1 MIAEERSPR
10 QGLLIRVGLLL
21 VCSSI
26 AAWAQVTQKGRLV
39 ILPVADGKDIHFSH
53 VFSGNGPAHSRA
65 HRIVQGEEGFLWFA
79 TADRLQRYDGYRL
92 QEYAPD
98 LKDPNV
104 FIQSI
109 LKDKSGALLA
119 ARDQGIGL
127 DNVPFGSLDRYDARS
142 GIFSPLKPH
151 EPWFQAPIADIGQDR
166 NGDLW
171 FSTSQGLIGM
181 NPTTGQT
188 VRFQHH
194 ADDAASLS
202 SNLVRSTLE
211 TADGSFW
218 VATTL
223 GLDRFDRATAKVVQH
238 IPLQEDLPAPGRPE
252 GLVIHLCEDHN
263 GVLWAVLSYGYP
275 LARVD
280 RQAGEFIFYS
290 LDGTG
295 RSDPIRSGARTIH
308 EDEYGVL
315 WIGTAFN
322 GILKFDRDR
331 THFVRYRNDPSDP
344 DSPGGDAILTMFED
358 REESMWVGTN
368 DAGVDRFATRPQ
380 PFKRYR
386 YEAGNPNSLDTNY
399 TTTVFEDSRGI
410 LWVGSRRALGGL
422 NRKTGQ
428 MTFYRKAGGRG
439 ELSETWICSVAEDPS
454 GNLWF
459 GSLEQGLNY
468 LDRRTGKFKVYRHDA
483 ADPDSISDDRVLR
496 LFVDHNGVLWAGTEK
511 GLNAFNRATQKF
523 EHYLNGMRI
532 RDIAEDARGVL
543 WIAARGTGL
552 VRLDPL
558 TRTSTTY
565 HLSSDKAW
573 AVTMDHTGT
582 LWVGT
587 EKGLNR
593 FDPATERVTTYY
605 ESDGLANNSVSH
617 ILEDERGNL
626 WISTH
631 YGLSRFDPRDKTFK
645 NYYVVDGLSGDEFYD
660 YSSSWKS
667 PSGEM
672 FFSSNGGLTA
682 FFPRDVVDDRSAP
695 PVLITDFRIFGKP
708 VPIGKNSPLKHPISS
723 TDSIK
728 LSHTQNVISLEFSAL
743 SYISPERNR
752 YRYQL
757 VGLDNQWNESQGDHR
772 FITYALPP
780 GEYLFRVQ
788 GSNNRGIWNEKGT
801 SVRIT
806 ILPPWW
812 DTSWFRAGCAA
823 LILILLWTI
832 YHLRVRAFEHRQ
844 TEIRALNDQ
853 LIKAQEAE
861 RMRIA
866 GELHDGVL
874 QQITSLTLRLG
885 KVRRQAPPDSE
896 AKATISGLQ
905 QQLITIGTDIRH
917 LSHELHP
924 ALLQESGLAAAL
936 AAYCEEFSTVRGLPV
951 SCATDES
958 VKELSPGAAL
968 CIYRIAQEALGNAAK
983 YSEAKKVEV
992 RLTRSDGRV
1001 WLSVS
1006 DDGVG
1011 CSPDQ
1016 IGKSGGLGLINM
1028 RERVLQLDGTFA
1040 FDSEPGRGTTVTVTV
1055 PFRTDS

>member
-1 MIAEERSPR
+1 MIARQRSPG
-10 QGLLIRVGLLL
+10 QGLLMRVGLLF
-21 VCSSI
+21 VCSSL
-26 AAWAQVTQKGRLV
+26 AAWAEVPQKGRPV
-39 ILPVADGKDIHFSH
+39 ILPVTDGKDIHFSH
-53 VFSGNGPAHSRA
+53 VFAGNGPAHSRA
-65 HRIVQGEEGFLWFA
+65 HRIVQGEQGFLWFA
-79 TADRLQRYDGYRL
+79 TADKLQRYDGYSL

-109 LKDKSGALLA
+109 LKDKSGAIWA

-127 DNVPFGSLDRYDARS
+127 DNVPFGSLDRYDPRS
-142 GIFSPLKPH
+142 GIFSPLPPH
-151 EPWFQAPIADIGQDR
+151 EPWFQAPIGDISQDR
-166 NGDLW
+166 NGELW

-181 NPTTGQT
+181 NPTTRQT
-188 VRFQHH
+188 VRYQHR
-194 ADDAASLS
+194 ADDPTSLS
-202 SNLVRSTLE
+202 ANLVRSTLE

-218 VATTL
+218 VATTQ
-223 GLDRFDRATAKVVQH
+223 GLDRFDRATAKVVQR

-280 RQAGEFIFYS
+280 RQAGKLIFYS

-295 RSDPIRSGARTIH
+295 RSDPMRSGARAIV
-308 EDEYGVL
+308 EDKYGVL

-322 GILKFDRDR
+322 GILKFDRER
-331 THFVRYRNDPSDP
+331 THFVRYRNDPSYP
-344 DSPGGDAILTMFED
+344 DSPGGDAVLTLFED

-368 DAGVDRFATRPQ
+368 DAGVDRFTTRPQ
-380 PFKRYR
+380 SFKRYR
-386 YEAGNPNSLDTNY
+386 YEVGNPNSLDTNY

-410 LWVGSRRALGGL
+410 LWVGSRRALGAL

-439 ELSETWICSVAEDPS
+439 ELSETWICSVAEDRS
-454 GNLWF
+454 GDLWF
-459 GSLEQGLNY
+459 GSLEKGLNH
-468 LDRRTGKFKVYRHDA
+468 LDRRTGKFRVYQHDA
-483 ADPDSISDDRVLR
+483 ADPHSISDDRVLK
-496 LFVDHNGVLWAGTEK
+496 LLVGHNGVLWAGTEK
-511 GLNAFNRATQKF
+511 GLNAFDPAGQKF
-523 EHYLNGMRI
+523 EHYLDGMRI
-532 RDIAEDARGVL
+532 RDIAEDAHGEL

-558 TRTSTTY
+558 TRTSTIY

-573 AVTMDHTGT
+573 AVTMDHTGI
-582 LWVGT
+582 LWVAT

-593 FDPATERVTTYY
+593 FDPATERITTYY

-617 ILEDERGNL
+617 ILEDERGYL

-631 YGLSRFDPRDKTFK
+631 YGLSRFDPRDKTFR
-645 NYYVVDGLSGDEFYD
+645 NYYVVDGLAGDEFYD
-660 YSSSWKS
+660 FSSSWKS

-682 FFPRDVVDDRSAP
+682 FFPRDVMDDRSAP
-695 PVLITDFRIFGKP
+695 PAVITDFRLFGKS
-708 VPIGKNSPLKHPISS
+708 VPIGKSSPLKQGISL
-723 TDSIK
+723 TDSIT

-743 SYISPERNR
+743 SYISPEHNR
-752 YRYQL
+752 YRYRL
-757 VGLDNQWNESQGDHR
+757 VGLDNQWNDSQGDHR
-772 FITYALPP
+772 FVTYALPP
-780 GEYLFRVQ
+780 GEYVFQVQ

-801 SVRIT
+801 SLRIA

-812 DTSWFRAGCAA
+812 STSWFWTGCAA
-823 LILILLWTI
+823 LILVLLWTM
-832 YHLRVRAFEHRQ
+832 HRLRVRAFEQRQ
-844 TEIRALNDQ
+844 AEIRALNDQ

-861 RMRIA
+861 RMRIS

-885 KVRRQAPPDSE
+885 KVRRQVQPDST
-896 AKATISGLQ
+896 AIDTLNGLQ

-936 AAYCEEFSTVRGLPV
+936 RAYCEEFSTVRGLRV

-958 VKELSPGAAL
+958 VRQLSPGAAL

-983 YSEAKKVEV
+983 YSEATQVEV

-1001 WLSVS
+1001 SLSVS

-1016 IGKSGGLGLINM
+1016 AGKSGGLGLINM
-1028 RERVLQLDGTFA
+1028 RERVLRLDGTFA
-1040 FDSEPGRGTTVTVTV
+1040 FDSEPGRGTTVKVTI
-1055 PFRTDS
+1055 PFRSHS